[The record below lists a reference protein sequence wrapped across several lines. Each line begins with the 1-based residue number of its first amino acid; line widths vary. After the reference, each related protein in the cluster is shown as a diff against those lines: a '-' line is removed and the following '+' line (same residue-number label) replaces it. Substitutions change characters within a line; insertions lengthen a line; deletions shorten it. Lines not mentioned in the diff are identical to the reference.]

1 MTATL
6 ERPPSALS
14 IYLKALGSSRRKPGK
29 NIEIPLLEKRL
40 DNVKANPAQL
50 AAYNKVCGFQ
60 DSENLPITF
69 PQVMTFSL
77 PMLLMADD
85 RFPLPMLGMV
95 HVRNSIRQTRPLRAD
110 ETYSVT
116 ARITESRRVRAGLEF
131 DIVTEFSLDEAV
143 LYTSVMTTI
152 FRISEGKGGRG
163 GARPRAEAQADQQLT
178 EYRSFDVP
186 ADMGRRYAAAGK
198 DYNPIHLTALSAK
211 LFGFKRAI
219 AHGMWSLAHCAALLQ
234 EAGAPE
240 PSELLVQF
248 KQPLFLPGKVA
259 MKFQKKGDTYDF
271 SLIARNADKTHL
283 SGSLR

>member
-14 IYLKALGSSRRKPGK
+14 LYLKAAGSARRKPGK
-29 NIEIPLLEKRL
+29 NIELPLLETRL
-40 DNVKANPAQL
+40 DNVRADAKQL
-50 AAYNKVCGFQ
+50 AAYNKVCGFK
-60 DSENLPITF
+60 DSEILPITF
-69 PQVMTFSL
+69 PQVMAFSL
-77 PMLLMADD
+77 PMVLMADD
-85 RFPLPMLGMV
+85 KFPLPMLGIV

-110 ETYSVT
+110 ESYTVL

-131 DIVTEFSLDEAV
+131 DIVTDFTLGDET
-143 LYTSVMTTI
+143 LYTSVMTAI
-152 FRISEGKGGRG
+152 YRISEGKKS
-163 GARPRAEAQADQQLT
+163 GAAKPKSEAPVQQLT

-211 LFGFKRAI
+211 MFGFKRAI
-219 AHGMWSLAHCAALLQ
+219 AHGMWSLARCAALLQ

-240 PSELLVQF
+240 PKELLVQF

-259 MKFQKKGDTYDF
+259 MKFQKSGDSYDF
-271 SLIARNADKTHL
+271 ALIARNTDKTHL
-283 SGSLR
+283 SGSLS

>member
-1 MTATL
+1 MSDDPQQPADEQNRGLTPPA
-6 ERPPSALS
+6 RPE
-14 IYLKALGSSRRKPGK
+14 
-29 NIEIPLLEKRL
+29 IEAPPQPLLRTLAPLLRGLEK
-40 DNVKANPAQL
+40 QL
-50 AAYNKVCGFQ
+50 RNWIDGRR
-60 DSENLPITF
+60 
-69 PQVMTFSL
+69 
-77 PMLLMADD
+77 

-219 AHGMWSLAHCAALLQ
+219 AHGMWSLAHCAAHPAFEWTADNAADWLTPFAGWPGTRY
-234 EAGAPE
+234 EAKAKREGRRSAY
-240 PSELLVQF
+240 LTF
-248 KQPLFLPGKVA
+248 RR
-259 MKFQKKGDTYDF
+259 T
-271 SLIARNADKTHL
+271 
-283 SGSLR
+283 

>member
-1 MTATL
+1 MTSTL

-14 IYLKALGSSRRKPGK
+14 LYLKAAGSARRKPGK
-29 NIEIPLLEKRL
+29 NIEIPLLETRL
-40 DNVKANPAQL
+40 ENVRANAEQL
-50 AAYNKVCGFQ
+50 AAYNKVCGFK
-60 DSENLPITF
+60 DAETLPITF
-69 PQVMTFSL
+69 PQVMAFSL
-77 PMLLMADD
+77 PMYLMAQPE
-85 RFPLPMLGMV
+85 FPLPMLGIV

-110 ETYSVT
+110 ETYSVA

-131 DIVTEFSLDEAV
+131 DLVTEYSLDGEI
-143 LYTSVMTTI
+143 LYTSLMTAI
-152 FRISEGKGGRG
+152 YRISEGKGGG
-163 GARPRAEAQADQQLT
+163 GAKPKAQAPVQQLT

-198 DYNPIHLTALSAK
+198 DYNPIHLTAFSAK

-240 PSELLVQF
+240 PKELLVQF

-259 MKFQKKGDTYDF
+259 MKFQKNGDAYDF
-271 SLIARNADKTHL
+271 ALIARSADKMHL
-283 SGSLR
+283 SGSLS